1 MKKMFTPKI
10 LMRLRPLLTVAALFA
25 LNTVSAFAQSTTFNS
40 TDLKTGISNSLA
52 VIMMFGFVLG
62 IFAVIYGGF
71 AIRRGDVDQGKMSI
85 IGGAIIAAA
94 PAAVFAFYKIF
105 GLDANSAV
113 GVGNFLNEANPVT
126 SSYLRPDRHERQNE
140 LRLTDT
146 NAASDSKGRTWGLEG
161 GLFWWLIGGIGAG
174 ITLFFVLLVV
184 MGSSLAT
191 SFLVALVPVLI
202 CLAYIF
208 GLRQGKPPGYDRD
221 CFEYL
226 LTGRGF
232 SPQTGHNCT
241 HPLL

>member
-1 MKKMFTPKI
+1 M
-10 LMRLRPLLTVAALFA
+10 
-25 LNTVSAFAQSTTFNS
+25 NT
-40 TDLKTGISNSLA
+40 K
-52 VIMMFGFVLG
+52 
-62 IFAVIYGGF
+62 
-71 AIRRGDVDQGKMSI
+71 
-85 IGGAIIAAA
+85 
-94 PAAVFAFYKIF
+94 
-105 GLDANSAV
+105 
-113 GVGNFLNEANPVT
+113 
-126 SSYLRPDRHERQNE
+126 NE

-161 GLFWWLIGGIGAG
+161 GLFWWLVGGIGAG

-184 MGSSLAT
+184 MDSSLAI
-191 SFLVALVPVLI
+191 SFLVALVPLLI

-232 SPQTGHNCT
+232 SPEVHHSCT